1 MKLTTRGRRGRRRP
15 AVKPLKTRLARAG
28 VTYEQVAR
36 LADVSYRMVQYV
48 VDGKRTS
55 RVVMNAI
62 ARLAPET
69 SH

>member
-1 MKLTTRGRRGRRRP
+1 MPRALRRRQRP
-15 AVKPLKTRLARAG
+15 VKPLKARLERAG

-48 VDGKRTS
+48 VDGQRTS

-69 SH
+69 SSVG